1 MFTVNLIYWFIG
13 PLGVLLHFHQHFI
26 SSVGIISTFVKM
38 FEDMF
43 AVYQVDV

>member
-1 MFTVNLIYWFIG
+1 MC

-26 SSVGIISTFVKM
+26 SSVGISTFVKM